1 MGRSP
6 RTESNSRQESTSNKA
21 SQGASKLNASNMP
34 LKVDLADD
42 LARVQGQFSPSPSP
56 SRRGILKDLSDED
69 APAED
74 APATPTFSLHRVRSN
89 VDVLYYH
96 ALPASVGDTPERM
109 TIATEPTGV
118 PPQEAGG
125 SGTFSLHR
133 VRSNVDVLYYH
144 DQTNAEASEPADAS
158 LATEPEEE
166 EPLKLDRLGRPLN
179 FGNYVNGRLRTVVA
193 PAAPDLASLL

>member
-42 LARVQGQFSPSPSP
+42 LARVQGQFSPSPSRSP

-96 ALPASVGDTPERM
+96 
-109 TIATEPTGV
+109 
-118 PPQEAGG
+118 
-125 SGTFSLHR
+125 
-133 VRSNVDVLYYH
+133 

-158 LATEPEEE
+158 LATELEE
-166 EPLKLDRLGRPLN
+166 
-179 FGNYVNGRLRTVVA
+179 
-193 PAAPDLASLL
+193 